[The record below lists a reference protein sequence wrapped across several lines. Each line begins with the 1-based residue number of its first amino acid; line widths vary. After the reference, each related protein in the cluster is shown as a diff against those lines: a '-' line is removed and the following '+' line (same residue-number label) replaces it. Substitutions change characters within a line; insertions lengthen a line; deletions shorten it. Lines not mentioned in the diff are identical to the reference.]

1 MRMKACEHDWL
12 RPKISPRAAEI
23 IYLCQKLLGDLRK
36 VLGVLSE
43 EKSSFEMITASN
55 NDF

>member
-1 MRMKACEHDWL
+1 MKACEHDWL